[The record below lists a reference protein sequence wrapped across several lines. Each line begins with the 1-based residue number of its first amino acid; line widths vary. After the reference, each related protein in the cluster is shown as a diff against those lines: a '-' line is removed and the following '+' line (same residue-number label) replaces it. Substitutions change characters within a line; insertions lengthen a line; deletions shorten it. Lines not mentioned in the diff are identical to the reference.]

1 MKISFIGSGGV
12 ACTTAFAMGLK
23 GLFNEIVMLDLY
35 TDYAKGKA
43 IDLQQ
48 GFVLDGK
55 DIKVVGTDNY
65 DDIKGSDAIV
75 ITAGIANTDG
85 TADRESL
92 LGKNKEIMSAI
103 AKKIK
108 AIISTDDKQPLI
120 IMVTNPLD
128 VILKHFIDEGNFNK
142 KKTIGSG
149 NWLDTARFK
158 YYLGKEFNIQES
170 KIETFTVG
178 QHGAKMVYLLS
189 QTKID
194 GTPLFEYMNKNN
206 ISMDKIKKIE
216 NDSTM
221 GGAEIIKL
229 IVKGGTFYGPA
240 ISIYDLLDSYFNDRK
255 KIVTASIY
263 CDGKY
268 DLENCCLGCPVVIGK
283 NGVEEVKLLNLTD
296 EEKKNLKEAYGFIK
310 ELALK

>member
-12 ACTTAFAMGLK
+12 ACTTAFATGLK

-35 TDYAKGKA
+35 ADYAKGKA

-55 DIKVVGTDNY
+55 DIKVTGTDSY
-65 DDIKGSDAIV
+65 EDIKGSDAIV
-75 ITAGIANTDG
+75 ITAGVANTDG
-85 TADRESL
+85 SANRESL
-92 LGKNKEIMSAI
+92 LGKNKEIMSDI
-103 AKKIK
+103 AKKIM
-108 AIISTDDKQPLI
+108 AVIPTDDKQPFI
-120 IMVTNPLD
+120 VMVTNPLD

-158 YYLGKEFNIQES
+158 YYLGKAFNIEES
-170 KIETFTVG
+170 RIETFTVG

-194 GTPLFEYMNKNN
+194 GTPLFDYMKKNN
-206 ISMDKIKKIE
+206 ISKDQIAKIE
-216 NDSTM
+216 EQATM
-221 GGAEIIKL
+221 GGGEIIRL

-240 ISIYDLLDSYFNDRK
+240 ISIYDLLDSYFNDIK
-255 KIVTASIY
+255 KTVTASIY
-263 CDGKY
+263 CDGEYGIK
-268 DLENCCLGCPVVIGK
+268 NCCLGCPITLGK
-283 NGVEEVKLLNLTD
+283 NGVEEIKIYDLTS
-296 EEKKNLKEAYGFIK
+296 EEKASLEEAYNFVADLNK
-310 ELALK
+310 Q

>member
-12 ACTTAFAMGLK
+12 ACTTAFATGLK

-35 TDYAKGKA
+35 ADYAKGKA

-55 DIKVVGTDNY
+55 DIKVTGTDSY
-65 DDIKGSDAIV
+65 EDIKGSDAIV
-75 ITAGIANTDG
+75 ITAGVANTDG
-85 TADRESL
+85 SANRESL
-92 LGKNKEIMSAI
+92 LGKNKEIMSDI
-103 AKKIK
+103 AKKIR
-108 AIISTDDKQPLI
+108 AVIPTDDKQPFI
-120 IMVTNPLD
+120 VMVTNPLD

-158 YYLGKEFNIQES
+158 YYLGKAFNIEES
-170 KIETFTVG
+170 RIETFTVG

-194 GTPLFEYMNKNN
+194 GTPLFDYMKKNN
-206 ISMDKIKKIE
+206 ISKDQIAKIE
-216 NDSTM
+216 EQATM
-221 GGAEIIKL
+221 GGGEIIRL

-255 KIVTASIY
+255 KTVTASIY
-263 CDGKY
+263 CDGEYGIK
-268 DLENCCLGCPVVIGK
+268 NCCLGCPITLGK
-283 NGVEEVKLLNLTD
+283 NGVEEIKIYDLTS
-296 EEKKNLKEAYGFIK
+296 EEKASLEEAYNFVADLNK
-310 ELALK
+310 Q